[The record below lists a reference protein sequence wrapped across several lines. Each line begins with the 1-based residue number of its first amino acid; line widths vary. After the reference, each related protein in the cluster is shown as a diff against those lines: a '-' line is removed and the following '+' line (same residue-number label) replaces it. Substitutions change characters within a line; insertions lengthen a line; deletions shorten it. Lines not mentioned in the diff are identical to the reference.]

1 MAFGGGNFRDYNKG
15 MPGTYTNT
23 ITIGAPVAR
32 VTRGITAGGLK
43 LDWGPD
49 DQIFKIT
56 KAEFGDH
63 PVDVTGYPEAD
74 DHNILIR
81 EIFKHADELVL
92 YKLNREGG
100 AKATHADIGEAL
112 YKGTAGNKIVV
123 TAYPNIND
131 ESQMDISTYFDGI
144 LKDVQ
149 TIDKTSVE
157 EVAVEI
163 EKCGFV
169 KTKSEL
175 ATAVGKEEASFDH
188 DDNIFYFTFKDKPA
202 DANTYVAMIEADGKT
217 YAITSMG
224 TGYKY
229 TYFSLGA
236 NSTSSHKTDADFVK
250 EDGVWKTYQGG
261 ESVDV
266 SSKTVKLS
274 VVKYDTVPALENI
287 QNDTPKVIVDPT
299 DIDCSSSK
307 EIGSKKVTLVEAGEG
322 GDASQ
327 LEDNN
332 YVSFKKTG
340 VIAEN
345 AGYTFDGG
353 VSGSQ
358 VTAKDHSDMLA
369 ALEGYTFNTLFCDT
383 QEDDVKA
390 VYVEF
395 TKRLRDERGIYFQT
409 VVQDYVD
416 ADYEGVISV
425 NNVVKATEFVNK
437 SSLVCWVAG
446 YSSNIPLNNELTS
459 KLYDGELVIDVS
471 KPDIQNEMLFKQGH
485 FLFHKVS
492 MDENYTLIDVNTLT
506 TFTTDH
512 NKDMSQNKVVRIV
525 DYIHNEEAYLIN
537 RVDIGSLP
545 NTPEGRTSLW
555 NQCVAICE
563 ALQADGAIKNFT
575 DADITVSEIEG
586 QPNAVKVDQ
595 RIQVVGTIRY
605 VYITTYVIGE

>member
-157 EVAVEI
+157 EESI
-163 EKCGFV
+163 ELEKYGYV
-169 KTKSEL
+169 KTKTEL
-175 ATAVGKEEASFDH
+175 DTAVGSGESKYIDH
-188 DDNIFYFTFKDKPA
+188 EGNIFYLKFKDKL
-202 DANTYVAMIEADGKT
+202 ANSDTYLAQFEVDGKT
-217 YAITSMG
+217 YAVALGGNYQYFYHGLGQGGSG
-224 TGYKY
+224 TG
-229 TYFSLGA
+229 
-236 NSTSSHKTDADFVK
+236 NEHNTDADYIK
-250 EDGVWKTYQGG
+250 EDGTWKEYGRKAAA
-261 ESVDV
+261 VDV
-266 SSKTVKLS
+266 STKTVKMSL
-274 VVKYDTVPALENI
+274 VKYDQPVTLDVLKTSE
-287 QNDTPKVIVDPT
+287 PKITIIEPT

-307 EIGSKKVTLVEAGEG
+307 ELGTKKVTLMEAGEG

-575 DADITVSEIEG
+575 DADITVS
-586 QPNAVKVDQ
+586 
-595 RIQVVGTIRY
+595 
-605 VYITTYVIGE
+605 